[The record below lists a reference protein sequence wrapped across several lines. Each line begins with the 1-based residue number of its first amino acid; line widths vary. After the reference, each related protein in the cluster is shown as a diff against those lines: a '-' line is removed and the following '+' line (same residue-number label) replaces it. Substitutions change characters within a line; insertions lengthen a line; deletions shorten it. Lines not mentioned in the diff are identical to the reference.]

1 MTTPPRPAAP
11 AGRISLMA
19 AGDLRAALEAHHR
32 GDTAAALYG
41 LMSIDPESW
50 QAIQARLAALGGT
63 LAELLDTQNGDA
75 P

>member
-1 MTTPPRPAAP
+1 MATTPPIM
-11 AGRISLMA
+11 GRISLTA
-19 AGDLRAALEAHHR
+19 AGDLRDAIDAHHR

-50 QAIQARLAALGGT
+50 HAIQARLNALGGT
-63 LAELLDTQNGDA
+63 LAELLNTPKGDA